1 MNATTHTTQQLVH
14 NRVSL
19 ALHTLRLGSGT
30 ALLLLHGLGEHSPS
44 TVPEVAT
51 SNWPGPIYALDFTGH
66 GHSSVPAGGGYSCEV
81 LLADVD
87 IALRHLGGA
96 CLLWRGIGAY
106 IALLAAGARPELVH
120 GAILTDGPG
129 LAGGAIH
136 ISAVT
141 EIASAGNRSGQTPDP
156 WALIELSRDA
166 RPANYASTFAR
177 LSATGPNGIDP
188 ITVCCVVRPPWIDAI
203 NEEPGVVTVLSIEE
217 ALENYATR

>member
-1 MNATTHTTQQLVH
+1 MSATANTTQQLVH
-14 NRVSL
+14 NKVSL
-19 ALHTLRLGSGT
+19 ALHTLRVGSGT
-30 ALLLLHGLGEHSPS
+30 PLLLLHGLGEHSPS

-51 SNWPGPIYALDFTGH
+51 RWPGPIYALDFTGH
-66 GHSSVPAGGGYSCEV
+66 GQSSVPAGGGYSCEI

-96 CLLWRGIGAY
+96 CLLGRGIGAY

-120 GAILTDGPG
+120 GAVLTDGPG
-129 LAGGAIH
+129 LAGGATH

-141 EIASAGNRSGQTPDP
+141 EIATVGDRSGQTPDP

-177 LSATGPNGIDP
+177 LSVTGPNDIDP
-188 ITVCCVVRPPWIDAI
+188 IAVCCVVRPPWIEAI
-203 NEEPGVVTVLSIEE
+203 NEEPGVITGLSAQE
-217 ALENYATR
+217 ALESYAAR

>member
-1 MNATTHTTQQLVH
+1 MSTTARTTQQLVH
-14 NRVSL
+14 NKVSL
-19 ALHTLRLGSGT
+19 ALHTLRVGSGT
-30 ALLLLHGLGEHSPS
+30 PLLLLHGLGEHSPS

-51 SNWPGPIYALDFTGH
+51 RWPGPIYALDFTGH
-66 GHSSVPAGGGYSCEV
+66 GQSSVPAGGGYSCEI

-96 CLLWRGIGAY
+96 CLLGRGIGSY

-120 GAILTDGPG
+120 GAVLTDGPG
-129 LAGGAIH
+129 LAGGATH

-141 EIASAGNRSGQTPDP
+141 EIATVGGRSGHTPDP

-177 LSATGPNGIDP
+177 LSVTGPNNIDP
-188 ITVCCVVRPPWIDAI
+188 IAVCCVVRPPWIEAI
-203 NEEPGVVTVLSIEE
+203 NEEPGVMTGLSAEE
-217 ALENYATR
+217 ALESYAAR

>member
-1 MNATTHTTQQLVH
+1 MQQLVH
-14 NRVSL
+14 NKVSL
-19 ALHTLRLGSGT
+19 TLHTLRVGSGT
-30 ALLLLHGLGEHSPS
+30 PLLLLHGLGEHSPS

-51 SNWPGPIYALDFTGH
+51 RWPGPIYALDFTGH
-66 GHSSVPAGGGYSCEV
+66 GQSSVPAGGGYSCEI

-96 CLLWRGIGAY
+96 CLLGRGIGAY

-120 GAILTDGPG
+120 GAVLTDGPG
-129 LAGGAIH
+129 LAGGATH

-141 EIASAGNRSGQTPDP
+141 EIATVGDRSGHTPDP

-177 LSATGPNGIDP
+177 LSVTGTNDIDP
-188 ITVCCVVRPPWIDAI
+188 IAVCCVVRPPWIEAI
-203 NEEPGVVTVLSIEE
+203 NEEPNVMTGLSAQE
-217 ALENYATR
+217 ALESYAAR